1 MKITFLGTGT
11 SQGVPIIGCTCEV
24 CSSTN
29 KKDNRLRTS
38 VLVQAQG
45 KNIVIDSGPDFREQM
60 LRTKINRLDGLLIT
74 HAHKDHIAGLDD
86 IRAFN
91 FIQKEAID
99 VYCTEQVEAQL
110 RREFAY
116 IFAEKRYPGIP
127 ELNIHNI
134 YPDKN
139 FEVAGI
145 AITPVEVLHLKLPV
159 LGFKIADFV
168 YITDANY
175 IAANQMAKIK
185 GCKIFVLNALR
196 HEKHI
201 SHFTL
206 SEALEIVKEVN
217 PTQAYFTHI
226 SHQLGLHEVV
236 SQTLP
241 ANTQLAFDGLTL
253 QTEWP

>member
-24 CSSTN
+24 CTSAN
-29 KKDNRLRTS
+29 PKDNRLRTS
-38 VLVQAQG
+38 VLIQTQG

-60 LRTKINRLDGLLIT
+60 LRAKINRLDGLLIT

-91 FIQKEAID
+91 FIQKEAIN

-116 IFAEKRYPGIP
+116 IFAEKKYPGVP

-134 YPDKN
+134 YPNSK

-145 AITPVEVLHLKLPV
+145 LVNPIEVLHYKLPV
-159 LGFKIADFV
+159 MGFQVNNFV

-175 IAANQMAKIK
+175 ISAPEMEKIK
-185 GCKIFVLNALR
+185 NCKTFVINALR
-196 HEKHI
+196 QEKHI

-206 SEALEIVKEVN
+206 NEAIEVVQQVN
-217 PTQAYFTHI
+217 PEQAYLIHI

-236 SQTLP
+236 SNGLP
-241 ANTQLAFDGLTL
+241 ANIHLSFDGLTL
-253 QTEWP
+253 EI

>member
-99 VYCTEQVEAQL
+99 VYCSEQVEAQL

-134 YPDKN
+134 YPDKP
-139 FEVAGI
+139 FEVAGVTI
-145 AITPVEVLHLKLPV
+145 QPIEVLHYKLPV
-159 LGFKIADFV
+159 LGFKINNFV

-175 IAANQMAKIK
+175 IPPAERKKIEQ
-185 GCKIFVLNALR
+185 CKVIVLNALR
-196 HEKHI
+196 KEKHI

-206 SEALEIVKEVN
+206 DEAIEVVQQVKSQ
-217 PTQAYFTHI
+217 QAYLIHI
-226 SHQLGLHEVV
+226 SHQLGLHDDV
-236 SQTLP
+236 SSALP
-241 ANTQLAFDGLTL
+241 ENIHLSYDGLTL
-253 QTEWP
+253 EI